1 VEEEATMKYRRLGS
15 TEMPV
20 SVVGIGTW
28 QFGGEWG
35 RDYDVPEVRDILD
48 RAHEL
53 GINLLD
59 TAECYGDHLSE
70 RLIGKAIEGRRDEWF
85 VATKF
90 GHRYLGD
97 FQRDQ
102 LWTADEVLEQLDASL
117 EALRTDHVDLY
128 QFHSGSREAFDDP
141 DLWQALAEQV
151 EAGRIRHLGISIGK
165 NDDVYQTSR
174 ARDVGAEA
182 IQVVY
187 NRLDRTPEQDVFPAC
202 QTHDLGVLARVPL
215 ASGYLSGKYR
225 PDATFEDAND
235 VRSRHDRQEVQRK
248 LEEAQRIRH
257 EEVPDGVDM
266 ATWALAWCLQHPAVS
281 CVIPGCKNV
290 EQVEA
295 NAKAAELDLVRDDHP
310 QALTGAQPA
319 TSPLHRASTSP

>member
-1 VEEEATMKYRRLGS
+1 MKYRRLGS
-15 TEMPV
+15 TGMPV
-20 SVVGIGTW
+20 SVIGIGTW

-35 RDYDVPEVRDILD
+35 RDYDVTEVRDILD
-48 RAHEL
+48 RAREL

-59 TAECYGDHLSE
+59 TAECYGDHVSE
-70 RLIGKAIEGRRDEWF
+70 RLIGEAIEGRREEWY

-102 LWTADEVLEQLDASL
+102 LWSADEVLRQLDASL
-117 EALRTDHVDLY
+117 EALRTDYVDLY
-128 QFHSGSREAFDDP
+128 QFHSGKREAFDDP
-141 DLWQALAEQV
+141 ELWQALAEQV
-151 EAGRIRHLGISIGK
+151 KAGRIRHLGISIGK
-165 NDDVYQTSR
+165 NDDVYQTSH
-174 ARDVGAEA
+174 APGVGAEA

-202 QTHDLGVLARVPL
+202 QRHDLGVLARVPL

-225 PDATFEDAND
+225 PDATFNDPSD
-235 VRSRHDRQEVQRK
+235 VRSRHDRANVQRK
-248 LEEAQRIRH
+248 LEEAERIRH
-257 EEVPDGVDM
+257 EEVPAGVDM
-266 ATWALAWCLQHPAVS
+266 ATWALAWCLQHPAVT

-295 NAKAAELDLVRDDHP
+295 NARAAELDMVQDDHP
-310 QALTGAQPA
+310 QAVAAPEA
-319 TSPLHRASTSP
+319 AV